1 MKGNKSRMPLW
12 ALLVFGLLLL
22 VACEDGSS
30 PATEDPASYHDPGR
44 GPFEEVA
51 TEDLVGRCGLDPDI
65 LASID
70 ASINYP
76 YAIVRYG
83 LLCHEHYPDD
93 AEAGPEVMSE
103 NFSVTKTMAGA
114 VFGRAVKLSAE
125 LEYPLRDTDRMDS
138 WVDDIT
144 FNPDARVAHV
154 LGMVAH
160 NENLEFGSREFS
172 YDTYGNIQI
181 NKLSEVIEAV
191 IAQDPEEFEGVQTSA
206 EFADRFFF
214 EPLGMDHS
222 EWSGYYFAFGWIS
235 NLRDMARLGLLL
247 VHDGV
252 YDNQAILSEDWVY
265 KMTHPSFEDANTGYG
280 YLTWLGA
287 SNFYKV
293 PGGYPY
299 YLFEPF
305 GECEPPAL
313 WPEYPHG
320 LSDSPDCGY
329 RGVYPCEQD
338 FDVGVFSANGGVG
351 NIILGHPALD
361 LVLVAKDAEGGLFIS
376 GLWDLIRPAL
386 VEHDPVYQGDMEA
399 FCRDYAAGAYA
410 PDLIPLP

>member
-1 MKGNKSRMPLW
+1 MKRDTSRRPLW
-12 ALLVFGLLLL
+12 LLAIFCFCWT
-22 VACEDGSS
+22 VACEEGSY
-30 PATEDPASYHDPGR
+30 PTGDDRLAYNDPGL

-51 TEDLVGRCGLDPDI
+51 SGDLIERCGLDPDI

-70 ASINYP
+70 ASVNYP

-83 LLCHEHYPDD
+83 LLCHEYYPEGG
-93 AEAGPEVMSE
+93 EAGPDVMSE
-103 NFSVTKTMAGA
+103 TFSVTKTMAGA
-114 VFGRAVKLSAE
+114 VLGRLVTLSE
-125 LEYPLRDTDRMDS
+125 GLEYPLSDMDRMDS

-154 LGMVAH
+154 LAMVAH
-160 NENLEFGSREFS
+160 NESLEFGSREFS
-172 YDTYGNIQI
+172 YDTYGIVQI

-191 IAQDPEEFEGVQTSA
+191 IAKSPGEFEGVQTTA
-206 EFADRFFF
+206 EFAQRFLF
-214 EPLGMDHS
+214 EPLGMNHS
-222 EWSGYYFAFGWIS
+222 EWSGYYFAAGWS
-235 NLRDMARLGLLL
+235 ASLRDMARLGLLL

-252 YDNQAILSEDWVY
+252 YDQQVVLSEEWVY
-265 KMTHPSFEDANTGYG
+265 KMTHPAFEDTNTGYG

-305 GECEPPAL
+305 GACEPPAL

-320 LSDSPDCGY
+320 LSESPDCGY
-329 RGVYPCEQD
+329 YGAYPCEQE

-361 LVLVAKDAEGGLFIS
+361 LVMVAKDAEGGLFIS

-386 VEHDPVYQGDMEA
+386 VEHDPVYKGDMDA
-399 FCRDYAAGAYA
+399 FCRDYASGAYA
-410 PDLIPLP
+410 PDLIPVQ